1 MLVSHEP
8 PDFGNPVTII
18 LMLITFVMMFFQVDF
33 DVLRQVITSSGIVFR
48 CGSSVDAT
56 KTREVLRWQ
65 LKYTFEDLIR
75 EMVRADLDAFQSYYK
90 NTNRAIAE
98 L

>member
-1 MLVSHEP
+1 
-8 PDFGNPVTII
+8 
-18 LMLITFVMMFFQVDF
+18 MMFVQVDF